1 MIIKKLENLRSDA
14 NALVIIEKDGTINLV
29 SYETIVAIIDSEG
42 WLLIKGLYSKT
53 TKKHIGAFMKE
64 FCNLEFEDAEKIY
77 DNAWLLNIYTGEI
90 IFMEKK

>member
-1 MIIKKLENLRSDA
+1 MIIKRLENLRSDA

-29 SYETIVAIIDSEG
+29 SYETIVAIIDNEG

-53 TKKHIGAFMKE
+53 TKKHIGAFVKE
-64 FCNLEFEDAEKIY
+64 FCNLELENAEKIY
-77 DNAWLLNIYTGEI
+77 DNAWLYNINTGEI

>member
-53 TKKHIGAFMKE
+53 TKKHIGAFMQE

-77 DNAWLLNIYTGEI
+77 DNAWLLNIHTGEI

>member
-1 MIIKKLENLRSDA
+1 MIIKRLENLRSDA

-53 TKKHIGAFMKE
+53 TKKHIEAFMKE
-64 FCNLEFEDAEKIY
+64 FCNLKLEDAEKIY
-77 DNAWLLNIYTGEI
+77 DNAWLYNIYTGEI

>member
-1 MIIKKLENLRSDA
+1 MIIKKLETLPTST

-53 TKKHIGAFMKE
+53 TRKHIGAFMKE
-64 FCNLEFEDAEKIY
+64 FCNLEIEDAKKFY
-77 DNAWLLNIYTGEI
+77 DNAWLYNIHTGEI
-90 IFMEKK
+90 VFMEKK